1 MAVNSHFTV
10 LLIPVFVSE
19 CLNVI
24 SVPIYVDTEKRGGTQ
39 GWREKREQ
47 GVVSGDKTLHC
58 ALGIRPSP
66 GYPTVRAPSKGSS
79 KNKTWR
85 D

>member
-1 MAVNSHFTV
+1 MTFGAKIVLEDRNCNMAVNSHFTV

-47 GVVSGDKTLHC
+47 GAVNGQ
-58 ALGIRPSP
+58 
-66 GYPTVRAPSKGSS
+66 
-79 KNKTWR
+79 W
-85 D
+85 